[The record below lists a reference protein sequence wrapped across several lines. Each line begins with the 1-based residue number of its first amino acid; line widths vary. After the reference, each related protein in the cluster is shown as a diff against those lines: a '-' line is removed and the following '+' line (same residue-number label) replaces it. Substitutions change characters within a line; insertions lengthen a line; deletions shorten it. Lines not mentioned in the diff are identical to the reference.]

1 MGGDGHDRFRK
12 DERMRIVGKPK
23 ARVALAMVLAAP
35 VMLVAQVAGAAE
47 AKQESAGR
55 LADGSEAFAI
65 TLKAANGV
73 SARVLTYG
81 ATLQSLMAPG
91 RDGAVADVLLG
102 YDDVQSY
109 EAKPNFF
116 GVTVGRY
123 ANRIGAGRFTLDG
136 KNYQL
141 PQNNNGNSLHGGAKG
156 FDKRNWKIVSVTS
169 GPMAS
174 VVLSYVS
181 ADGEEGYPGKLD
193 TRVTYSLDE
202 RGNLTIA
209 FEATTDKPTIVN
221 MTNHAIFNLAG
232 EGSGM
237 GAMGH
242 RLTIPAST
250 YTPVGAT
257 LIPTGER
264 RKVAGTV
271 FDFRTPRRVADGLRD
286 GTDQQIVYGR
296 GYDHNFALDKGATAT
311 PQLAAR
317 LEDPASGR
325 VLEVLSTEPG
335 VQFYTGNF
343 LDGTLV
349 GKKGHVYR
357 MGDGIALEPQKFPDA
372 PNQPSFLSARVDP
385 GKPYRHVMIYRVS
398 KAPPAR

>member
-1 MGGDGHDRFRK
+1 MPTASPAAVH
-12 DERMRIVGKPK
+12 
-23 ARVALAMVLAAP
+23 ARRQELPA
-35 VMLVAQVAGAAE
+35 AAE
-47 AKQESAGR
+47 QQR
-55 LADGSEAFAI
+55 QQP
-65 TLKAANGV
+65 
-73 SARVLTYG
+73 ARRRQRVRQAQL
-81 ATLQSLMAPG
+81 
-91 RDGAVADVLLG
+91 
-102 YDDVQSY
+102 
-109 EAKPNFF
+109 
-116 GVTVGRY
+116 
-123 ANRIGAGRFTLDG
+123 AGRFG
-136 KNYQL
+136 HVR
-141 PQNNNGNSLHGGAKG
+141 PGGERGA
-156 FDKRNWKIVSVTS
+156 
-169 GPMAS
+169 
-174 VVLSYVS
+174 VLCQRRWR
-181 ADGEEGYPGKLD
+181 GGYPGKLD
-193 TRVTYSLDE
+193 TKVTYSLDE

-209 FEATTDKPTIVN
+209 FEAATDKPTIVN

-232 EGSGM
+232 EGSPM

-271 FDFRTPRRVADGLRD
+271 FDFRRRRVADGLRD

-343 LDGTLV
+343 PRRDARRQEGACLSHGRWHRAGTAEV
-349 GKKGHVYR
+349 PGRPTSHR
-357 MGDGIALEPQKFPDA
+357 SCPRASIRASPIAT
-372 PNQPSFLSARVDP
+372 
-385 GKPYRHVMIYRVS
+385 
-398 KAPPAR
+398 